1 VSKQEEIDRLLN
13 LWADDYCLFVEKTCE
28 HRGMYCYCCSEGEAL
43 KCLKERLGEQGVVIK
58 VDRELPEIDTPF
70 WLPGWKARYV
80 FRMGV
85 ADTKSK
91 YKKIGLLAV
100 EPLIKE

>member
-1 VSKQEEIDRLLN
+1 MSKQEEIDRLLN

-43 KCLKERLGEQGVVIK
+43 KCLKERLGEQGVVI
-58 VDRELPEIDTPF
+58 
-70 WLPGWKARYV
+70 
-80 FRMGV
+80 
-85 ADTKSK
+85 
-91 YKKIGLLAV
+91 LAPDVPINRCSFV